1 MYNWYDLLINYF
13 LESVKESVSGV
24 KKVIKFFETKIY
36 ENVDNNMRKGYKPE
50 NTAVASDDQVRK
62 CR

>member
-1 MYNWYDLLINYF
+1 M
-13 LESVKESVSGV
+13 KKSVSGV

-36 ENVDNNMRKGYKPE
+36 ENVDNNKPE